1 MKPHH
6 PPRPPGE
13 NDPGDNDPGDNAR
26 GRLAMVRDQLIPR
39 GIKDERVLQA
49 MGRVPRERFVD
60 PSLVG
65 RAYEDHPLPI
75 GGGQTISQPYM
86 VAHAVELLGLKG
98 DERVLDVGVGS
109 GYQAAVLAT
118 LVPRGRVYG
127 IERLPELAESAAARL
142 KALGYDIEVRCGDGT
157 QGWWEH
163 APYDAIAVAAGAPK
177 VPAPLLAQLADGGR
191 LVLPVGD
198 RETQRLILIRRRG
211 EDFTTEADIPC
222 MYVDL
227 IGEDGWGEP

>member
-1 MKPHH
+1 MKPHASVRDGGH
-6 PPRPPGE
+6 ERE
-13 NDPGDNDPGDNAR
+13 
-26 GRLAMVRDQLIPR
+26 RLAMVRDQLVAR

-49 MGRVPRERFVD
+49 MGRVPREHFVD
-60 PSLVG
+60 PSLAA

-75 GGGQTISQPYM
+75 GSGQTISQPYM
-86 VAHAVELLGLKG
+86 VARTVELLALQG

-109 GYQAAVLAT
+109 GYQAAVLAA
-118 LVPRGRVYG
+118 LVPRGKVYG
-127 IERLPELAESAAARL
+127 IERLPELSASAAARL
-142 KALGYDIEVRCGDGT
+142 KALGYDVEVRCGDGT

-163 APYDAIAVAAGAPK
+163 APFDAIAVAAGAPK

-198 RETQRLILIRRRG
+198 HEEQRLLLIRRRG
-211 EDFTTEADIPC
+211 EDFVTEADIPC

-227 IGEDGWGEP
+227 IGEDGW

>member
-1 MKPHH
+1 MKPHASAWDSGYE
-6 PPRPPGE
+6 R
-13 NDPGDNDPGDNAR
+13 A
-26 GRLAMVRDQLIPR
+26 RLAMVRTQLAAR
-39 GIKDERVLQA
+39 GMKDARVLQA

-60 PSLVG
+60 AELAS
-65 RAYEDHPLPI
+65 RAYEDRPLPI

-86 VAHAVELLGLKG
+86 VAHTAELLALKG

-127 IERLPELAESAAARL
+127 IERLPELAASAAARL
-142 KALGYDIEVRCGDGT
+142 ADLGYDVEVCCGDGT
-157 QGWWEH
+157 QGWKEH

-177 VPAPLLAQLADGGR
+177 VPAPLLGQLADGGR

-198 RETQRLILIRRRG
+198 HDEQRLLLIRRRG
-211 EDFTTEADIPC
+211 GDFVTEADIPC

-227 IGEDGWGEP
+227 IGAEGWQDG